1 MSAHPMEALLR
12 PPVELWSTST
22 AFAAGTL
29 AWLAPGALM
38 MPPGIATATGVTFFA
53 FGLWRGRQ
61 AWRVL
66 RYQRHMR
73 CLPLYQLRAEQ
84 IPVSRHKLFL
94 GRGFRWSQQ
103 HTQRLRDTL
112 KPEVQR
118 FVQPGRLYHWARQ
131 HCWPRPCAVAA
142 VGIRWRRCRRLAA
155 SPPCMRWSPTS
166 SLCGWTSVNG

>member
-38 MPPGIATATGVTFFA
+38 MPPGIATATGVTFFT

-66 RYQRHMR
+66 SYQRHMR

-84 IPVSRHKLFL
+84 VPVSRHKLFL

-131 HCWPRPCAVAA
+131 KEVAWETENVRSWAEHC
-142 VGIRWRRCRRLAA
+142 
-155 SPPCMRWSPTS
+155 
-166 SLCGWTSVNG
+166 